1 MDRELR
7 QARDFLNQ
15 CELGHPLDESQ
26 AEPVRDADGQVV
38 AVRVQ
43 CGLCETVFSFRQV
56 REAQDERGW
65 RLEEV
70 SRGLSSETC
79 ATRRMRAA
87 MTAARRREKFHAHW
101 QRMASK
107 WG

>member
-1 MDRELR
+1 MVDRELR
-7 QARDFLNQ
+7 QAGDFLNQ

-43 CGLCETVFSFRQV
+43 CWLCETFFSFRQEQETEG
-56 REAQDERGW
+56 RRW

-79 ATRRMRAA
+79 ATRQMRAA

>member
-1 MDRELR
+1 LIVDRELR
-7 QARDFLNQ
+7 EAADFLHQ
-15 CELGHPLDESQ
+15 CELGHPLDESE
-26 AEPVRDADGQVV
+26 AEPVRDTDGL

-43 CGLCETVFSFRQV
+43 CGLCETVFSFRQGQDAAV
-56 REAQDERGW
+56 RSW

-70 SRGLSSETC
+70 SSGLSSESC
-79 ATRRMRAA
+79 VTRRMRTA

-101 QRMASK
+101 QRMAGK